1 MTFNIN
7 EIMNILPHRY
17 PFLLI
22 DRVLEANE
30 TRAVAI
36 KNTTINEAYFQGHFP
51 GQPVMPGVLII
62 EAMAQLSGIILLNTP
77 ATKGK
82 IAYFAS
88 INDARFKR
96 PVTPG
101 DQIRFEVEI
110 QKIRGPVAKSSGKAF
125 VDGNLVAETEMT
137 FSLVNSQ
144 LETLIDP
151 SAKIHPNAVIGKD
164 VKIGPNAYIGEGVV
178 LGNNVTIE
186 ANVVIEKWTT
196 IGENTHVHYGAI
208 IGNSTQD
215 KKFNKT
221 DKSFVI
227 IGKNCDIREYVT
239 INRATIKD
247 EATIIGD
254 NCLLLTMV
262 HIGHDCKLGNN
273 IVMSNAVQVAGHVQ
287 IEDKAILGGMAGIT
301 QFCRIG
307 TMAMVGGYSKVN
319 QDVPPY
325 MLVEGN
331 PACIRSMNIIGL
343 ERNDVS
349 KQNQRDMKEAYKALF
364 RSSMNTSQAIE
375 KIEKELKIDSHE
387 VNHLIS
393 FLQAESK
400 NGIMKRGNKDTSESD
415 SE

>member
-1 MTFNIN
+1 MTLNIN
-7 EIMNILPHRY
+7 EIMDILPHRY

-22 DRVLEANE
+22 DRVLEATEN
-30 TRAVAI
+30 RAVGI
-36 KNTTINEAYFQGHFP
+36 KNITINEAFFQGHFP
-51 GQPVMPGVLII
+51 GHPIMPGVLII
-62 EAMAQLSGIILLNTP
+62 EAMAQLSGIVLLNTP
-77 ATKGK
+77 STKGK
-82 IAYFAS
+82 IAYFAAIS
-88 INDARFKR
+88 DARFKR

-110 QKIRGPVAKSSGKAF
+110 KKIKGPIAKTSGKAF

-137 FSLVNSQ
+137 FSLVSSL

-151 SAKIHPNAVIGKD
+151 TAKIHPNAVLGKD
-164 VKIGPNAYIGEGVV
+164 VKIGPHAYIGEGVI
-178 LGNNVTIE
+178 LKNNVTIE
-186 ANVVIEKWTT
+186 ANVVVEQWTT

-221 DKSFVI
+221 DKSYVT

-239 INRATIKD
+239 INRATIQNG
-247 EATIIGD
+247 ATKIGD

-262 HIGHDCKLGNN
+262 HIGHDCVLGND

-287 IEDKAILGGMAGIT
+287 IENRAIIGGMAGIT

-364 RSSMNTSQAIE
+364 RSNMNTSQAIE
-375 KIEKELKIDSHE
+375 KIKNELKINSTE

-400 NGIMKRGNKDTSESD
+400 SGIMKRGNKDSSETES
-415 SE
+415 